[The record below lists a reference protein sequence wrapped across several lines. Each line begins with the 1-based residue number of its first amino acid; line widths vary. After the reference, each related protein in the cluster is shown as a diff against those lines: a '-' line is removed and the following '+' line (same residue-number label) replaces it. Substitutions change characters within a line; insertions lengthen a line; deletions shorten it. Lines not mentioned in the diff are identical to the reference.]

1 MNASSSAQTPAQH
14 LMHVAQATYG
24 APTSARGG
32 GGLVPFSAVCN
43 CPSGRRRPPIRYN
56 RTLAAALVQAFPAHQ
71 QIQTYRCSDCGGV
84 VPLTVGHLD
93 LTAPATSPT

>member
-1 MNASSSAQTPAQH
+1 MTTSSSAATPAQR
-14 LMHVAQATYG
+14 LMSVAQASYS
-24 APTSARGG
+24 SASVRRGG

-56 RTLAAALVQAFPAHQ
+56 RTLAAALVQAYPEHQ
-71 QIQTYRCSDCGGV
+71 QLMSYRCSDCGGI

-93 LTAPATSPT
+93 LTAPATSPS